1 MHEEFMKNQR
11 RISMKKT
18 TVVFDLD
25 GTLLDTLQDLANAVN
40 YALEQQGMPKR
51 TLEEVRQFVGN
62 GVRLLMI
69 RAVPDGERNPLFE
82 ETFALFKEYYGKHC
96 NDNTKPYAGVV
107 ELIETLKEKGY
118 AVAIVSN
125 KIDFAVKELNDL
137 YFKGIVP
144 VAIGEKEGIR
154 RKPAGIR
161 RKPAPDTVYEA
172 LKELGKTK
180 EEAVYVGDSDVD
192 LETAKNS
199 GMPCISVLWGFR
211 DKEFLAEHG
220 AERYAKTAEDVLRF
234 VEEM

>member
-1 MHEEFMKNQR
+1 
-11 RISMKKT
+11 MKKYE

-25 GTLLDTLQDLANAVN
+25 GTLLNTLEDLADATN
-40 YALEQQGMPKR
+40 YALRTMQMPER
-51 TLEEVRQFVGN
+51 TIGEVRAFVGN
-62 GVRLLMI
+62 GVRRLMELS
-69 RAVPDGERNPLFE
+69 VPGGFDNPKFE
-82 ETFALFKEYYGKHC
+82 ETFAVFKKYYGEHC
-96 NDNTKPYAGVV
+96 NDKTRAYDGVV
-107 ELIETLKEKGY
+107 PVLRKLKEKGY

-154 RKPAGIR
+154 RKPA
-161 RKPAPDTVYEA
+161 PDTVFEA

-192 LETAKNS
+192 IETAKNA

-220 AERYAKTAEDVLRF
+220 AEYYAETAEDVLRYIK
-234 VEEM
+234 EMK

>member
-1 MHEEFMKNQR
+1 
-11 RISMKKT
+11 MKKYE

-25 GTLLDTLQDLANAVN
+25 GTLLNTLEDLADATN
-40 YALEQQGMPKR
+40 YALRTMQMPER
-51 TLEEVRQFVGN
+51 TIVEVRAFVGN
-62 GVRLLMI
+62 GVRRLMELS
-69 RAVPDGERNPLFE
+69 VPGGFDNPKFE
-82 ETFALFKEYYGKHC
+82 ETFAVFKKYYGEHC
-96 NDNTKPYAGVV
+96 NDKTRAYDGVV
-107 ELIETLKEKGY
+107 PVLRKLKEKGY
-118 AVAIVSN
+118 ALAIVSN

-144 VAIGEKEGIR
+144 VAIGEKE
-154 RKPAGIR
+154 GIR

>member
-1 MHEEFMKNQR
+1 
-11 RISMKKT
+11 MKKT
-18 TVVFDLD
+18 TVVFYLD
-25 GTLLDTLQDLANAVN
+25 GTLLDNLQDIANAVKD
-40 YALEQQGMPKR
+40 ALEHQGMPKR

-69 RAVPDGERNPLFE
+69 RAVPDGESKPLFE
-82 ETFALFKEYYGKHC
+82 ETFALFKDYYGEHC

-107 ELIETLKEKGY
+107 ELIETLKKKGY

-144 VAIGEKEGIR
+144 VAIGEKED
-154 RKPAGIR
+154 IR
-161 RKPAPDTVYEA
+161 RKPAPDTVFEA

-180 EEAVYVGDSDVD
+180 EEAIYVGDSDVD
-192 LETAKNS
+192 IETAKNA

-220 AERYAKTAEDVLRF
+220 AEYYAETT
-234 VEEM
+234 EEVSELIAKIEE

>member
-1 MHEEFMKNQR
+1 MSYR
-11 RISMKKT
+11 LAI
-18 TVVFDLD
+18 FDLD
-25 GTLLDTLQDLANAVN
+25 GTILDTLEDLKESTNAALAANGYPA
-40 YALEQQGMPKR
+40 R
-51 TLEEVRQFVGN
+51 TLEEVRCFVGN

-154 RKPAGIR
+154 RKPA
-161 RKPAPDTVYEA
+161 PDTVFEA

-180 EEAVYVGDSDVD
+180 EEAIYVGDSDVD
-192 LETAKNS
+192 IETAKNA

-220 AERYAKTAEDVLRF
+220 AEYYAETT
-234 VEEM
+234 EEVSELIAKIEE